1 MRQAPQLQAPSSDVD
16 LHRDP
21 PDLARGLGV
30 RDALQ
35 LVTHRRVLHRRC
47 GVEATEHV
55 ANLGVQGA
63 LGAVGGED
71 LGDAFE
77 HCLVGPDYAL
87 RGEPCKGRVAEV
99 QYVAPGELRPVVLDG
114 KAEGRIAVDGEHTY
128 PMLLGIAQRRCKTGS
143 LEDAPREN
151 RDHVRDVVGVAL
163 QRPLGDHH
171 ACLHRLHQQALE
183 HLAGADSLG
192 VRLVAGNDHAPQPGG
207 CAPGA
212 AT

>member
-99 QYVAPGELRPVVLDG
+99 QYLALGELRPVALDG
-114 KAEGRIAVDGEHTY
+114 KAEGRIAVDGKHAY
-128 PMLLGIAQRRCKTGS
+128 PVPLGKAQRRREAGG
-143 LEDAPREN
+143 LQDAPREH
-151 RDHVRDVVGVAL
+151 RDHVRDVAGVAL
-163 QRPLGDHH
+163 QRPLGDHR
-171 ACLHRLHQQALE
+171 ARLPRPHQQSLE

-192 VRLVAGNDHAPQPGG
+192 VRLVAGNDHAAQ
-207 CAPGA
+207 PGA
-212 AT
+212 AAR